1 MLVSIIL
8 STVFL
13 AVMILFRTVL
23 RGKISARFIYGM
35 WGLVALRLLIP
46 VPLLEAPVDVRFEE
60 EIRPNQRVEMTDIS
74 QRDININPIVEN
86 PNKTVMN
93 PSTGN
98 QGTANVS
105 QGTEEMVN
113 KSAPEEKDE
122 AAVPMVQ
129 DSKSGDTVFPS
140 FAVKQMGLGIWGG
153 VSIVV
158 FLAFL
163 LSNFHMFM
171 KLRRTRQTFGGNSD
185 ESHPPI
191 YVSSTV
197 NMPCLYG
204 LFRPAVYLPEYIRE
218 LPEEEAAY
226 ILLHEKMHYK
236 HRDNIWVALRIVLV
250 SLFWFHP
257 LVWLAARLS
266 KQDSEYAVDEAV
278 LYQLGE
284 EKQIRYGETI
294 VHTLRAGMNRSPM
307 VFYGCTAVSS
317 KKEMKKRL
325 QMMAKRKKKSWV
337 VVGVLTVIMLG
348 LSACS
353 LMGKENATGES
364 PEITEES
371 ITDEPKEEKS
381 NSETADTPE
390 KKRDL
395 AIQAALIEN
404 VLGNIETDSTWRYV
418 GVENLCKMESHT
430 ILREVTDEKDNSIVT
445 YYIFAHIGAY
455 GRADKNNPYASDCFI
470 ERGGSD
476 GFYVVTVKEQKGE
489 YKVTK
494 LWGQSE
500 SKDFSELRKAF
511 PESISDY
518 ELKAELYSYSMESYC
533 HDKALQYLKEKE
545 EIPKKKQVDIPQ
557 MEGTVESVD
566 MYMGK
571 YKIRYVTGQTDN
583 QKEAI
588 TMNNS
593 SAAKIPVPDFWRKL
607 VNAYSKLDKLKSFLA
622 PVENLE
628 AENAMDIQS
637 AITLNFHIRKDDGKE
652 EIRQI
657 IFDKNG
663 VCWLHGQPYTWKMKR
678 QIFPVEQ
685 IEQCLG
691 NNM

>member
-122 AAVPMVQ
+122 AAVPTVQ

-158 FLAFL
+158 FLVFL

-185 ESHPPI
+185 ESHPLI

-476 GFYVVTVKEQKGE
+476 GFYAVTVREQKGE

-511 PESISDY
+511 PESISDR
-518 ELKAELYSYSMESYC
+518 ELKAELYSYSMEAYC
-533 HDKALQYLKEKE
+533 HDKALQYLKGKE
-545 EIPKKKQVDIPQ
+545 EIPKKKQADIPQ

-593 SAAKIPVPDFWRKL
+593 SAAQIPVPDFWRKL

-628 AENAMDIQS
+628 AENAMDMQS